1 MVKSKPLLLFKTIL
15 GIIIFLT
22 TATIS
27 VYYYFVPP
35 PGITELL
42 PGLLY
47 TSATIIVFVLFR
59 RTAPIINF
67 LLYYFLMIVTY
78 YAIWIITIY
87 TSYFAFILGIVTAGI
102 GAWITFI
109 LTEKLITKTPFNRRN
124 VFIIGGLSFLVTDIV
139 RFSYS
144 DDSKSIVDYIFNIA
158 PSTDAIYGEVIFF
171 WQLFVG
177 IKLVLILRK
186 GSDNVVNE
194 SEQNITDNQQTKPS
208 VTQEVPG
215 EHIPKSIAAILGDKI
230 TDIKMYYEPQGEN
243 DWLDTVLTYIF
254 LENNGI
260 INFPFSG
267 DTEFINV
274 AFDTRAKPINE
285 KAIPNIIGQTI
296 IDIYYTYDEAG
307 EPDFE
312 WVALIQLSNGFVI
325 NENRMAPHGTGAAN
339 LFLYTSEQFKKKFE
353 NGENDIRSVRQMVE
367 DK

>member
-177 IKLVLILRK
+177 IKLVLALQK
-186 GSDNVVNE
+186 PDCKKDNTIPLPNP
-194 SEQNITDNQQTKPS
+194 NPS
-208 VTQEVPG
+208 
-215 EHIPKSIAAILGDKI
+215 S
-230 TDIKMYYEPQGEN
+230 
-243 DWLDTVLTYIF
+243 
-254 LENNGI
+254 
-260 INFPFSG
+260 
-267 DTEFINV
+267 
-274 AFDTRAKPINE
+274 
-285 KAIPNIIGQTI
+285 
-296 IDIYYTYDEAG
+296 
-307 EPDFE
+307 
-312 WVALIQLSNGFVI
+312 
-325 NENRMAPHGTGAAN
+325 
-339 LFLYTSEQFKKKFE
+339 
-353 NGENDIRSVRQMVE
+353 
-367 DK
+367 